1 MKSNK
6 LIILIGVILTS
17 IALAIAYFLSVNNAQ
32 KNLRINLE
40 SKLQQVVNELQIR
53 LEKHAYLPT
62 LLSSEQKII
71 DYVAPFNAEKTV
83 LVNSPQQKEMNL
95 ILERNNNISA
105 ASVIYI
111 MRLDGTTVAS
121 SNWKSKD
128 SFVGQNYSFRPYFKN
143 ALQNILGRYYAL
155 GIISGKRGYYFS
167 SSINKGNKAIGAVTI
182 KIAIDEIEFTW
193 GKSIDFMVTDS
204 NGVVFLSSQE
214 DWNLKTFLSLTALQ
228 KKNIIKSRQYG
239 TKAIPALENTLID
252 IDNYGFQK
260 VGIIGEQYEMLSKK
274 MEGANWDVRVLT
286 NYSEFKKE
294 VSSNML
300 ISTLVIL
307 LLASLAGLSL
317 RIQNQ
322 RKQYELNLREEL
334 KLKVSKRTKALK
346 QSQEDLIQAAKMA
359 ALGQLSAS
367 ITHEINNPL
376 SAIRT
381 YADNAHQFL
390 EKKRFDM
397 VESNLSEIST
407 LTESMAAI
415 TKQLKAFSR
424 KSQGE
429 LTPVHIENAV
439 KNALSIVNPK
449 IASNRVN
456 VHQETG
462 TQKDDF
468 SGKVVLA
475 DETWLGQILV
485 NLLSNAISATNDR
498 ENRDIWI
505 NIEEEFIDKKLFWC
519 IHVKDNGTGIDDNTL
534 PHIFEPFFTTKPSA
548 KGLGLGLSISFNL
561 AKDMNGSLKAHN
573 NLEDGASFTL
583 CLPSS
588 SVSNH

>member
-6 LIILIGVILTS
+6 LIILTGVILTS
-17 IALAIAYFLSVNNAQ
+17 IALAIAYILAVNNA
-32 KNLRINLE
+32 KRNLHINLQ

-71 DYVAPFNAEKTV
+71 DFVAPFNSKKSV
-83 LVNSPQQKEMNL
+83 LENTPKQKEMNL
-95 ILERNNNISA
+95 VLERNNNISA

-111 MRLDGTTVAS
+111 MRLDGTTIAS

-167 SSINKGNKAIGAVTI
+167 NSINKDNKAIGAVTV

-214 DWNLKTFLSLTALQ
+214 NWNLKTFLPLTALQ
-228 KKNIIKSRQYG
+228 KENIIKSRQYG
-239 TKAIPALENTLID
+239 TKAIPSLENTLID
-252 IDNYGFQK
+252 INNYGFQK
-260 VGIIGEQYEMLSKK
+260 VEILGKQYEMLSKK

-307 LLASLAGLSL
+307 LLASLVSLSL

-322 RKQYELNLREEL
+322 RKRYELHIREEL
-334 KLKVSKRTKALK
+334 ELKVAKRTKALK

-390 EKKRFDM
+390 EKERFEM
-397 VESNLSEIST
+397 VESNLGEISK

-424 KSQGE
+424 KSKGE
-429 LTPVHIENAV
+429 LIPVSIENAV
-439 KNALSIVNPK
+439 NNALSIIHPK
-449 IASNRVN
+449 IINSGVI
-456 VHQETG
+456 VHQETLPQNG
-462 TQKDDF
+462 NYSKR
-468 SGKVVLA
+468 VVLA
-475 DETWLGQILV
+475 DEIWLGQILV
-485 NLLSNAISATNDR
+485 NLLSNAISATKGK
-498 ENRDIWI
+498 EQRDVWI
-505 NIEEEFIDKKLFWC
+505 DIHEQFIDKRPFWC
-519 IHVKDNGTGIDDNTL
+519 IQIKDNGTGIDENTL

-561 AKDMNGSLKAHN
+561 AKDMNGSLKAQN
-573 NLEDGASFTL
+573 NQEGGASFTL

-588 SVSNH
+588 SISSH